1 MGKTKVFELA
11 KKLGLENKE
20 MIERLHKA
28 GIDAKSHQSV
38 LEENDLKKFEAAAQI
53 DKKVD
58 EERLSGGI
66 IRRRRKETV
75 PEVVAAPAVDLP
87 AVTIAASA
95 ETTAVAPPPS
105 AGAADRAV
113 AVEATPRI
121 DVSPQTQRRPNA
133 LFGHPRRRVF
143 QQPATSA
150 ASKLRHRVS

>member
-38 LEENDLKKFEAAAQI
+38 LEEGDLKKFEAAAQT

-75 PEVVAAPAVDLP
+75 PEVVAAPPADLP
-87 AVTIAASA
+87 AVT
-95 ETTAVAPPPS
+95 V
-105 AGAADRAV
+105 
-113 AVEATPRI
+113 
-121 DVSPQTQRRPNA
+121 
-133 LFGHPRRRVF
+133 
-143 QQPATSA
+143 ATSA
-150 ASKLRHRVS
+150 ATTAAVTPLAPAGAAVKATVVEDGCVSCVT

>member
-38 LEENDLKKFEAAAQI
+38 LEEGDLKKFEAAAQI

-75 PEVVAAPAVDLP
+75 PEVVAAPPVDLP
-87 AVTIAASA
+87 AVAVAPSAA
-95 ETTAVAPPPS
+95 TTAVAPLSP
-105 AGAADRAV
+105 AGAAVKAAV
-113 AVEATPRI
+113 VEAVPPAAAAVKVAPETVPAP
-121 DVSPQTQRRPNA
+121 VSR
-133 LFGHPRRRVF
+133 
-143 QQPATSA
+143 
-150 ASKLRHRVS
+150 